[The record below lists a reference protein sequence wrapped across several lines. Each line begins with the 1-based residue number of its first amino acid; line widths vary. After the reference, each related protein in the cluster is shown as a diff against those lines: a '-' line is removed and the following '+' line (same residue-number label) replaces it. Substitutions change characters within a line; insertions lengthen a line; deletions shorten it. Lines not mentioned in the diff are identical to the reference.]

1 MDGQRGRTKLTDD
14 EIVMD
19 GYWRQE
25 GCGER
30 ERAMIGSEEP
40 ERFPFESN
48 LSDPAATRN
57 ARSV

>member
-1 MDGQRGRTKLTDD
+1 MYGQREGERRTKLTDD

-30 ERAMIGSEEP
+30 RREGDDRIG
-40 ERFPFESN
+40 RTGGVPFQIKLVRPS
-48 LSDPAATRN
+48 SH
-57 ARSV
+57 S